1 MYSQLI
7 LLVVCGLPL
16 ATSDIRSRRIP
27 NRTLLIMF
35 ATSELCRLI
44 FDPRHFFHVQ
54 EVGLAALGLSCVL
67 YLLSGRKIGM
77 GDLKLIVVLGVVIGD
92 FQRGFFAWFIA
103 LFAALVTALISR
115 SKSIPF
121 APALI
126 VGALLA
132 L

>member
-1 MYSQLI
+1 
-7 LLVVCGLPL
+7 
-16 ATSDIRSRRIP
+16 
-27 NRTLLIMF
+27 
-35 ATSELCRLI
+35 
-44 FDPRHFFHVQ
+44 
-54 EVGLAALGLSCVL
+54 
-67 YLLSGRKIGM
+67 M